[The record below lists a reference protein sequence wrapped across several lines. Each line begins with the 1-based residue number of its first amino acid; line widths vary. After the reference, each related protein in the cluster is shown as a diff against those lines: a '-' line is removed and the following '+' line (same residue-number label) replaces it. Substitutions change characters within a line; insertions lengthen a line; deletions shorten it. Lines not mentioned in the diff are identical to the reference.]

1 MVAVKKFGCN
11 NWDMTFYQSF
21 ENNKE
26 SNNSYSKINFN
37 KKELEI
43 ILKLYGQMVS
53 RGEWRDYSVSYS
65 YSNASFS
72 VFRRSSERPLY
83 MIRKTPSLSKKI
95 GMYSVVGMDG
105 RIIKQGKDLTQ
116 VLQILNKKLYR
127 IIKKE

>member
-1 MVAVKKFGCN
+1 
-11 NWDMTFYQSF
+11 MTIYQSF

-26 SNNSYSKINFN
+26 PNNSYSKINFN
-37 KKELEI
+37 KQELES

-53 RGEWRDYSVSYS
+53 RGEWRDYSVSDS
-65 YSNASFS
+65 FSNASFS

-105 RIIKQGKDLTQ
+105 RIIKQ
-116 VLQILNKKLYR
+116 
-127 IIKKE
+127 